1 MKKKVASIMRY
12 KGNIQKALAWL
23 QALPTIYEPYMLDDI
38 QKGDILLWTK
48 EYGLQIIIP

>member
-12 KGNIQKALAWL
+12 KGDLEKALKWL
-23 QALPTIYEPYMLDDI
+23 HGLPTTYEDYALQGIMP
-38 QKGDILLWTK
+38 GDMLLWTK